1 MKKIKLFNETSLVLE
16 SELGKGLSVASSTAV
31 GGVYTFPAKD
41 STFLD
46 NSYLVIKYNGAW
58 YVFPKSA
65 RNQMKIYIPLT
76 GGSSSISFTA
86 SVVKSS
92 TTFELRKNV
101 GGISTPNSFDG
112 TTAVFASGTTVTFSG
127 DTTITVNS
135 TGDTVGAVLV
145 MTLTMDSQY
154 HDMSVSRVVKSGTAF
169 LWGVKEDSQGITVP
183 ASNGDDSSAM
193 YLRPLMF
200 TKTTTMGGVVTVTGD
215 AGMRVMLVS
224 EHSSYPAT
232 HAVFC
237 EGITSEETTPATYSM
252 RLYGPSVQVRLIGD
266 DIVSNYSNN
275 MSRTAYVGYED
286 YVGSE
291 GMINVAYN
299 AMDTHGTLPKLRLN
313 LASNYGLFALQG
325 LSYVDTDILP
335 SSTEVLHFVV
345 PPRDMDSTEA
355 LKSVITSQ
363 DDTLTFPTTS
373 KVGDAITIKFPKASA
388 GNAINGGLITAT
400 EFNAIMSALST
411 LDITKIDTVSV
422 VYDDAVTGPITTI
435 VGATL
440 TVTFPK
446 ASGGNA
452 TSGGLI
458 TSTEYS
464 ALANKVDS
472 ISVVIDN
479 TITGP
484 QITWVG
490 KTATLRIPLTS
501 SGASLGG
508 LVTASEWQAIWDT
521 IGTPTATPT
530 WAGTVSYSLGNKV
543 LFRGLTWEC
552 MQAHLST
559 TFDADLENWRISGE
573 KGMVY
578 SQPNTLLLLTP
589 VRVTSS
595 GVFKALAD
603 VESTISDPPCIVI
616 AVNAN
621 FVAVVWGVARV
632 SIPHGKALD
641 TTYYVSQTLAGAVV
655 GAIPATGIV
664 NPVYYTLDAN
674 NLLVLASPAWER

>member
-1 MKKIKLFNETSLVLE
+1 MKKIKLFNENSLALE

-101 GGISTPNSFDG
+101 GGTSAPTSFDG

-127 DTTITVNS
+127 ATTITVNS

-266 DIVSNYSNN
+266 NIISNYSSN
-275 MSRTAYVGYED
+275 MSRTEYVGFED
-286 YVGSE
+286 YIGSE
-291 GMINVAYN
+291 GMIHVAYN
-299 AMDTHGTLPKLRLN
+299 ETGTHGVLPKLRLN
-313 LASNYGLFALQG
+313 LASNYGLFSLQG
-325 LSYVDTDILP
+325 LSYVDTDVSPAGTELP
-335 SSTEVLHFVV
+335 HFVV
-345 PPRDMDSTEA
+345 PPRDVDATEA
-355 LKSVITSQ
+355 IKSVATAT
-363 DDTLTFPTTS
+363 DDSLIFPTTS
-373 KVGDAITIKFPKASA
+373 KVGDAITIKFPKASG
-388 GNAINGGLITAT
+388 GNATNGGLITST
-400 EFNAIMSALST
+400 EFNAIMLALST
-411 LDITKIDTVSV
+411 LDTTKIDTVQV
-422 VYDDAVTGPITTI
+422 VYNDALVGPTTTI
-435 VGATL
+435 VGDTL
-440 TVTFPK
+440 TITFPK

-464 ALANKVDS
+464 ALANKVNS

-530 WAGTVSYSLGNKV
+530 WAGTVSYGLGNKV
-543 LFRGLTWEC
+543 LFRGVVWEC
-552 MQAHLST
+552 IQAHLSS
-559 TFDADLENWRISGE
+559 TFDADLENWRIIGE
-573 KGMVY
+573 KGIVY
-578 SQPNTLLLLTP
+578 SQPNTFSILTP
-589 VRVTSS
+589 VKVTST
-595 GVFKALAD
+595 GVIKAKAD
-603 VESTISDPPCIVI
+603 TASTLSDPPCIVV

-621 FVAVVWGVARV
+621 FVAVVWGVARIN
-632 SIPHGKALD
+632 IPHGKTVD
-641 TTYYVSQTLAGAVV
+641 TTYYVSTVAGAVV